1 MLVPQ
6 PRPTTNLYEALQQPD
21 RDGQLTVNYRV
32 AIWVDETRG
41 IEQIPELVTIRDKYR
56 GAMFTIDTIKIFGTG
71 AAGLVW
77 PQDVLNETVAELDRT
92 GFRVFVHVIG
102 PDSDREHVSP
112 SSA

>member
-1 MLVPQ
+1 
-6 PRPTTNLYEALQQPD
+6 
-21 RDGQLTVNYRV
+21 
-32 AIWVDETRG
+32 
-41 IEQIPELVTIRDKYR
+41 
-56 GAMFTIDTIKIFGTG
+56 MFTIDTIKIFG